1 MNNWYEKNS
10 NDFIFLKKEN
20 SKQKYK
26 EIHVKVSGY
35 GINITFTQFEAKVEM
50 ET

>member
-1 MNNWYEKNS
+1 MVWKKNS
-10 NDFIFLKKEN
+10 NDFIFLKKKEN
-20 SKQKYK
+20 AKQKYK

-35 GINITFTQFEAKVEM
+35 GINTTFTQFEAKVEM